1 MAQLIMAK
9 FWSRSA
15 VALWLMAGGLI
26 YCVSPLQAFGWQGG
40 ETRLALSEIKR
51 EELPPPGGNVTNPG
65 DTVNPTTQV
74 PAPDPI
80 GPAMNPDGADP
91 ELPIEKPADGTE
103 GEGDSNDP
111 ARPNLDPDA
120 PLPVIE
126 YDLTKLPE
134 AVMTMHGKLVEAAK
148 SGSLENLRALIGSGD
163 EITQFSLGGTTEDP
177 LKYLLSLSGDE
188 GGQEILAILLEILDA
203 GYVHLDIGTPQE
215 LYVWPYFFAI
225 PLEKLDAR
233 QKVELFKIVTSGD
246 VEDMKSFGA
255 YIFYRAG
262 ISPDG
267 KWRFFLAG
275 E

>member
-1 MAQLIMAK
+1 MLRGAVYPAMLVLVLTGPVYAAGMADGPQ
-9 FWSRSA
+9 
-15 VALWLMAGGLI
+15 
-26 YCVSPLQAFGWQGG
+26 
-40 ETRLALSEIKR
+40 LALSEIKR
-51 EELPPPGGNVTNPG
+51 EELPPPAGTIANPSDTLNPG
-65 DTVNPTTQV
+65 SQV
-74 PAPDPI
+74 PPPDPI
-80 GPAMNPDGADP
+80 GPVIGPDADEDSNPDDATPVEPGSAD
-91 ELPIEKPADGTE
+91 DG
-103 GEGDSNDP
+103 DKDP

-120 PLPVIE
+120 PLPVVE

-134 AVMTMHGKLVEAAK
+134 PVRTTHAKLIEAAK
-148 SGSLENLRALIGSGD
+148 SGDPETLRAIIGTGED
-163 EITQFSLGGTTEDP
+163 ATQFSLGGTTEDP

-203 GYVHLDIGTPQE
+203 GYVHLDVGTPQE

-225 PLEKLDAR
+225 PLEKLDKK

-267 KWRFFLAG
+267 RWRFFLAG

>member
-1 MAQLIMAK
+1 MAK
-9 FWSRSA
+9 LTMERGYLFQLLIVLALAVPAYDAA
-15 VALWLMAGGLI
+15 VAANFQS
-26 YCVSPLQAFGWQGG
+26 VQ
-40 ETRLALSEIKR
+40 LALSEIKR
-51 EELPPPGGNVTNPG
+51 EELPPPAGTIANPG
-65 DTVNPTTQV
+65 EPLNPGSQV
-74 PAPDPI
+74 PPPDPI
-80 GPAMNPDGADP
+80 GPVIGPDP
-91 ELPIEKPADGTE
+91 EEDGDQPAVNQPDS
-103 GEGDSNDP
+103 GEERDNDP

-120 PLPVIE
+120 PLPVVE
-126 YDLTKLPE
+126 YDLDKLPE
-134 AVMTMHGKLVEAAK
+134 PVKTTHAKLIEAAK
-148 SGSLENLRALIGSGD
+148 SGDAENLRAIIGTGED
-163 EITQFSLGGTTEDP
+163 ATQFSLGGTTEDP

-203 GYVHLDIGTPQE
+203 GYVHLDVGTPQE

-225 PLEKLDAR
+225 PLEKLDKR

-267 KWRFFLAG
+267 RWRFFLAG

>member
-1 MAQLIMAK
+1 MAQLIMASL
-9 FWSRSA
+9 WSRSVFA
-15 VALWLMAGGLI
+15 IWLFAGAACVADASAMASAWHQVGL
-26 YCVSPLQAFGWQGG
+26 Q
-40 ETRLALSEIKR
+40 LALSEIKR
-51 EELPPPGGNVTNPG
+51 EELPPPGGTVANPG
-65 DTVNPTTQV
+65 DTPNPGAQV

-80 GPAMNPDGADP
+80 GPVVNPDGENAAPPAD
-91 ELPIEKPADGTE
+91 KPADGSE
-103 GEGDSNDP
+103 GQSNDP

-120 PLPVIE
+120 PLPAIE

-134 AVMTMHGKLVEAAK
+134 AVKTMHDKLVEAAK
-148 SGSLENLRALIGSGD
+148 SGNAENLRALIGTG
-163 EITQFSLGGTTEDP
+163 EETTQFSLDGTTEDP

-203 GYVHLDIGTPQE
+203 GYVHLDVGTPQE

-225 PLEKLDAR
+225 PLEKLDVK

-246 VEDMKSFGA
+246 VDDMKSFGA
-255 YIFYRAG
+255 YLFYRAG

-267 KWRFFLAG
+267 RWRFFLAG

>member
-1 MAQLIMAK
+1 MATIR
-9 FWSRSA
+9 SRSA
-15 VALWLMAGGLI
+15 VALWLMAGGLFLA
-26 YCVSPLQAFGWQGG
+26 VSPVQAAGWQGAG
-40 ETRLALSEIKR
+40 VQLALSEIKR
-51 EELPPPGGNVTNPG
+51 EELPPPGGNVANPG
-65 DTVNPTTQV
+65 DTINPTTQV

-80 GPAMNPDGADP
+80 GPVTNPDGEDP
-91 ELPIEKPADGTE
+91 ELPAVKPADGTE
-103 GEGDSNDP
+103 GEGDPNDP

-134 AVMTMHGKLVEAAK
+134 AVLTMHGKLVEAAK
-148 SGSLENLRALIGSGD
+148 SGSIENLRALIGTGEES
-163 EITQFSLGGTTEDP
+163 TQFSLGGTTEDP

-203 GYVHLDIGTPQE
+203 GYVHLDVGTPQE

-225 PLEKLDAR
+225 PLEKLDDR

>member
-1 MAQLIMAK
+1 MASL
-9 FWSRSA
+9 WSRSTFVVWLLSGA
-15 VALWLMAGGLI
+15 SCVAALPALASVPRDAG
-26 YCVSPLQAFGWQGG
+26 VQ
-40 ETRLALSEIKR
+40 LALSEIKR
-51 EELPPPGGNVTNPG
+51 EELPPPGGTVTTPGETANPG
-65 DTVNPTTQV
+65 AQV

-80 GPAMNPDGADP
+80 GPVINPEGEDP
-91 ELPIEKPADGTE
+91 ELPVEKPADGTE
-103 GEGDSNDP
+103 GDPNDP
-111 ARPNLDPDA
+111 ARPNLDPEA
-120 PLPVIE
+120 PLPAIE

-134 AVMTMHGKLVEAAK
+134 AVMGMHGKLIEAAK
-148 SGSLENLRALIGSGD
+148 SGDIESLRALIGTGEDS
-163 EITQFSLGGTTEDP
+163 TQFSLGGTTEDP

-225 PLEKLDAR
+225 PLEKLDNK

-267 KWRFFLAG
+267 RWRFFLAG

>member
-1 MAQLIMAK
+1 M
-9 FWSRSA
+9 FRD
-15 VALWLMAGGLI
+15 VVFPALLGLALTTP
-26 YCVSPLQAFGWQGG
+26 VTASVMPDSPQ
-40 ETRLALSEIKR
+40 LALSEIRR
-51 EELPPPGGNVTNPG
+51 EELPPPAGTIANPVDTLNPG
-65 DTVNPTTQV
+65 SQV
-74 PAPDPI
+74 PPPDPI
-80 GPAMNPDGADP
+80 GPVIGPDPDEDATPEDTMPADP
-91 ELPIEKPADGTE
+91 GAAD
-103 GEGDSNDP
+103 DRDDDP

-120 PLPVIE
+120 PLPVVE
-126 YDLTKLPE
+126 YDLNKLPE
-134 AVMTMHGKLVEAAK
+134 PVKATHAKLIEAAK
-148 SGSLENLRALIGSGD
+148 SGDPENLRAVIGTGED
-163 EITQFSLGGTTEDP
+163 ATQFSLGGTTEDP

-203 GYVHLDIGTPQE
+203 GYVHLDVGTPQE

-225 PLEKLDAR
+225 PLEKLDKK

-267 KWRFFLAG
+267 RWRFFLAG

>member
-1 MAQLIMAK
+1 MASL
-9 FWSRSA
+9 WSRIAFAVLMMSGAICFAAQSA
-15 VALWLMAGGLI
+15 SALGWHPAGI
-26 YCVSPLQAFGWQGG
+26 Q
-40 ETRLALSEIKR
+40 LALSEIKR
-51 EELPPPGGNVTNPG
+51 EELPPPGGTVTNPAE
-65 DTVNPTTQV
+65 TVNPGSQV

-80 GPAMNPDGADP
+80 GPVVNPDGEDTEP
-91 ELPIEKPADGTE
+91 PVDKPADGTG
-103 GEGDSNDP
+103 GEGDPNDP

-120 PLPVIE
+120 ALPAIE

-134 AVMTMHGKLVEAAK
+134 AVLTMHGKLVAAAK
-148 SGSLENLRALIGSGD
+148 SGDIESLRALIGTGEDS
-163 EITQFSLGGTTEDP
+163 TQFSLGGTTEDP

-225 PLEKLDAR
+225 PLEKLDNK

-267 KWRFFLAG
+267 RWRFFLAG

>member
-1 MAQLIMAK
+1 MKTGVVFAML
-9 FWSRSA
+9 SGLVLTGPVSA
-15 VALWLMAGGLI
+15 AVLPYG
-26 YCVSPLQAFGWQGG
+26 SQ
-40 ETRLALSEIKR
+40 LALSEIKR
-51 EELPPPGGNVTNPG
+51 EELPPPAGTITNPG
-65 DTVNPTTQV
+65 ETLNPGSQV
-74 PAPDPI
+74 PPPDPI
-80 GPAMNPDGADP
+80 GPVIGPDPDEETGTDDT
-91 ELPIEKPADGTE
+91 PADDPANA
-103 GEGDSNDP
+103 GDRDNDP

-120 PLPVIE
+120 PLPVVE
-126 YDLTKLPE
+126 YDLNKLPE
-134 AVMTMHGKLVEAAK
+134 PVKATHAKLIEAAK
-148 SGSLENLRALIGSGD
+148 SGDAENLRAIIGTGED
-163 EITQFSLGGTTEDP
+163 ATQFSLGGTTEDP

-203 GYVHLDIGTPQE
+203 GYVHLDVGTPQE

-225 PLEKLDAR
+225 PLEKLDKK

-267 KWRFFLAG
+267 RWRFFLAG

>member
-1 MAQLIMAK
+1 
-9 FWSRSA
+9 
-15 VALWLMAGGLI
+15 
-26 YCVSPLQAFGWQGG
+26 
-40 ETRLALSEIKR
+40 
-51 EELPPPGGNVTNPG
+51 
-65 DTVNPTTQV
+65 
-74 PAPDPI
+74 
-80 GPAMNPDGADP
+80 
-91 ELPIEKPADGTE
+91 
-103 GEGDSNDP
+103 
-111 ARPNLDPDA
+111 
-120 PLPVIE
+120 
-126 YDLTKLPE
+126 
-134 AVMTMHGKLVEAAK
+134 MTMHGKLVEAAK
-148 SGSLENLRALIGSGD
+148 SGSIENLRALIGSGE

>member
-1 MAQLIMAK
+1 MKTGIVIAALLTLVPIDPV
-9 FWSRSA
+9 SA
-15 VALWLMAGGLI
+15 ATLPDGAV
-26 YCVSPLQAFGWQGG
+26 
-40 ETRLALSEIKR
+40 LALSEIKR
-51 EELPPPGGNVTNPG
+51 EELPPPAGTIANPSETPNPG
-65 DTVNPTTQV
+65 SQV
-74 PAPDPI
+74 PPPDPI
-80 GPAMNPDGADP
+80 GPVMGPDPDEDPATDENPAITPGSA
-91 ELPIEKPADGTE
+91 
-103 GEGDSNDP
+103 EGDDKDP
-111 ARPNLDPDA
+111 ARPNFDPDA

-126 YDLTKLPE
+126 YDLSKLPE
-134 AVMTMHGKLVEAAK
+134 PVKATHAKLVEAAK
-148 SGSLENLRALIGSGD
+148 SGDAENLRALIGSG
-163 EITQFSLGGTTEDP
+163 EETTQFSLGGTTEDP

-203 GYVHLDIGTPQE
+203 GYVHLDAGTPQE

-225 PLEKLDAR
+225 PLEKLDKT

-267 KWRFFLAG
+267 RWRFFLAG

>member
-1 MAQLIMAK
+1 MASLWPRSI
-9 FWSRSA
+9 FWVLAMSGALCA
-15 VALWLMAGGLI
+15 VA
-26 YCVSPLQAFGWQGG
+26 VSASVPTHAVTQ
-40 ETRLALSEIKR
+40 LALSEIKR
-51 EELPPPGGNVTNPG
+51 EELPPPGGAVTNPG
-65 DTVNPTTQV
+65 EAVNPGTQV

-80 GPAMNPDGADP
+80 GPVLNPDGDDVEPPAD
-91 ELPIEKPADGTE
+91 KPAGGAE
-103 GEGDSNDP
+103 GEGDPNDP
-111 ARPNLDPDA
+111 ARPNLDADA
-120 PLPVIE
+120 PLPMIE

-134 AVMTMHGKLVEAAK
+134 AVLATHTKLVEAAK
-148 SGSLENLRALIGSGD
+148 SGDIESLRALIGTGEDS
-163 EITQFSLGGTTEDP
+163 TQFSLGGTSEDP

-203 GYVHLDIGTPQE
+203 GFVHLDIGTPQE

-225 PLEKLDAR
+225 PLEKLDNK

-267 KWRFFLAG
+267 RWRFFLAG

>member
-1 MAQLIMAK
+1 MRVFPLRLAL
-9 FWSRSA
+9 
-15 VALWLMAGGLI
+15 ALWLASSGFACAAATVGAAAHVETGL
-26 YCVSPLQAFGWQGG
+26 Q
-40 ETRLALSEIKR
+40 LALSEIKR
-51 EELPPPGGNVTNPG
+51 EELPPPGGTIANPG
-65 DTVNPTTQV
+65 ATIDPTTQV

-80 GPAMNPDGADP
+80 GPAVNPDDPNATPPAD
-91 ELPIEKPADGTE
+91 KPADGTDV
-103 GEGDSNDP
+103 EGDPNDP
-111 ARPNLDPDA
+111 ARPNLDPTA
-120 PLPVIE
+120 PLPAIE

-134 AVMTMHGKLVEAAK
+134 AVKTLHDKLVEAAK
-148 SGSLENLRALIGSGD
+148 TGDIENLRSLIGTGEDS
-163 EITQFSLGGTTEDP
+163 TQFSLDATTEDP

-188 GGQEILAILLEILDA
+188 GGQEILAILLEILDS

-225 PLEKLDAR
+225 PLEKLDNR

-255 YIFYRAG
+255 YMFYRAG

-267 KWRFFLAG
+267 RWRFFLAG

>member
-1 MAQLIMAK
+1 MAQLTMGFGRLVRLI
-9 FWSRSA
+9 SISA
-15 VALWLMAGGLI
+15 LALPVPG
-26 YCVSPLQAFGWQGG
+26 AFAAMDISGRQ
-40 ETRLALSEIKR
+40 LALSEIKR
-51 EELPPPGGNVTNPG
+51 EQLPPPAGVIANPG
-65 DTVNPTTQV
+65 EPLNPGSQV
-74 PAPDPI
+74 PLPDPI
-80 GPAMNPDGADP
+80 GPVIGPDP
-91 ELPIEKPADGTE
+91 NEDGDQTPVTGPGSAE
-103 GEGDSNDP
+103 DRDNDP

-120 PLPVIE
+120 PLPVVE

-134 AVMTMHGKLVEAAK
+134 PVKATRDKLIEAAR
-148 SGSLENLRALIGSGD
+148 SGDPEALRAIIGTGED
-163 EITQFSLGGTTEDP
+163 ATQFSLGGTTEDP
-177 LKYLLSLSGDE
+177 LKFLLSLSGDE

-225 PLEKLDAR
+225 PLEKLDNR

-267 KWRFFLAG
+267 RWRFFLAG